1 MTGAELSDELVA
13 AIDFGAVRAGG
24 PGGQNVNKV
33 STAIHLRLDLKSAP
47 LPEYVRHRLLELHDQ
62 RITAEG
68 ILVIKAQRHRT
79 QEKNRADALD
89 RLAEL
94 IAQASVVVAPRRPT
108 KPTRAS
114 QRRRLDGKS
123 QASQRKELRG
133 RPTED

>member
-1 MTGAELSDELVA
+1 MTGAELNSELVA

-33 STAIHLRLDLKSAP
+33 SSAIHLRLDLKTAP
-47 LPEYVRHRLLELHDQ
+47 LPEFVRLRLLEIHDQ

-79 QEKNRADALD
+79 QEQNRTDALD

-94 IAQASVVVAPRRPT
+94 IAQASVVVVPRRPT

-114 QRRRLDGKS
+114 QRRRLDGKN